1 MDRFTN
7 KVAAVTGGAGCIG
20 EATVRRLVTEGARVV
35 FCDVDAARGEAL
47 AAEVG
52 DAVAFVR
59 ADVQHEAEAAAF
71 VGEAEARFGRLDV
84 LVNNAAVR
92 AFQDVTE
99 ASAESWDR
107 IIGINLKGYAFC
119 AKAAILA
126 MRRSGGGVVVNV
138 ASVRSLVAG
147 RRNVQYDTIK
157 AGILGLTR
165 SAARDH
171 AADDVRVVAVG
182 PGPIFT
188 PFHANR
194 ARELGQSEA
203 EYRAVFGADTMLDRP
218 GEPEEVAAAIA
229 FLASDEASFI
239 TGTCLFVDGGQ
250 TGL

>member
-7 KVAAVTGGAGCIG
+7 KVAAVTGGAGGIG

-52 DAVAFVR
+52 EAVAFVR

>member
-7 KVAAVTGGAGCIG
+7 KVAAVTGGAGGIG

-165 SAARDH
+165 SA
-171 AADDVRVVAVG
+171 G
-182 PGPIFT
+182 
-188 PFHANR
+188 
-194 ARELGQSEA
+194 LGEEA
-203 EYRAVFGADTMLDRP
+203 EA
-218 GEPEEVAAAIA
+218 
-229 FLASDEASFI
+229 
-239 TGTCLFVDGGQ
+239 GQ
-250 TGL
+250 